1 MSFITGR
8 IAEAFYAGM
17 PEFIGKQTLSYLVV
31 EFKGITEQFIQKYC
45 NIQPR
50 PYNLE
55 CDVPINS
62 GREKMSQHR
71 WLVDFYLQV
80 SCLQEIIVISV
91 KKMTMDKFS
100 EER

>member
-1 MSFITGR
+1 LGGDILSFITGR
-8 IAEAFYAGM
+8 IADAFYAGM

-31 EFKGITEQFIQKYC
+31 ECKGITEQFIQKYC

-71 WLVDFYLQV
+71 WLVVFIYRLNV
-80 SCLQEIIVISV
+80 CRRL
-91 KKMTMDKFS
+91 
-100 EER
+100 